1 MTEDFDHLSDEDY
14 EAIPAIVEPSAGR
27 RRGEDI
33 LAAVDARDNA
43 REEPAALLE
52 ALARAY
58 EAREAE
64 QQ

>member
-14 EAIPAIVEPSAGR
+14 EAIAAIVEGSAR
-27 RRGEDI
+27 RRQGEDI
-33 LAAVDARDNA
+33 LAAVDARDKA
-43 REEPAALLE
+43 RQEPDPLLE